1 MALVLP
7 LHEKLGKDK
16 HVESLWFPRL
26 DEGSI
31 PSRSTGD
38 NKSHFNIILEVAF
51 IVFVGGV
58 NVVASFLFIFA
69 ILLNISKAK
78 FVSL

>member
-1 MALVLP
+1 MIFYKKGR
-7 LHEKLGKDK
+7 ET
-16 HVESLWFPRL
+16 
-26 DEGSI
+26 

-69 ILLNISKAK
+69 ILLNNSKAK

>member
-1 MALVLP
+1 MIFY
-7 LHEKLGKDK
+7 EK
-16 HVESLWFPRL
+16 VRET
-26 DEGSI
+26 

-69 ILLNISKAK
+69 ILLNNSKAK

>member
-1 MALVLP
+1 MISSF
-7 LHEKLGKDK
+7 G
-16 HVESLWFPRL
+16 R
-26 DEGSI
+26 GSI

-69 ILLNISKAK
+69 ILLNNSKAK

>member
-1 MALVLP
+1 MASVL
-7 LHEKLGKDK
+7 LILENLSEDK
-16 HVESLWFPRL
+16 HVESVWFPRL

-69 ILLNISKAK
+69 ILLNNSKAK

>member
-1 MALVLP
+1 MIFYKKVR
-7 LHEKLGKDK
+7 ET
-16 HVESLWFPRL
+16 
-26 DEGSI
+26 

-51 IVFVGGV
+51 IGFVGGV
-58 NVVASFLFIFA
+58 NVVASFVFIFA
-69 ILLNISKAK
+69 ILLNNSKAK